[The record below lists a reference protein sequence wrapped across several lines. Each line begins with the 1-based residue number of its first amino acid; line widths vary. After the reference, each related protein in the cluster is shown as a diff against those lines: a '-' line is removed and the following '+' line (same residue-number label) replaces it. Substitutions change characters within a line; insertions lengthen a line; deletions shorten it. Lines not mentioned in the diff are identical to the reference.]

1 MRILCINLKRS
12 KDRYQFQEQQARKYG
27 LVLEFIEAI
36 DYKDLSVE
44 QLETAAKHWTR
55 PIVGK
60 DVGCFMSHR
69 RAWSVVEASSEP
81 CVIVEDDI
89 VFSDQICHALKAI
102 ESHSFS
108 ADQIYDLEFAPR
120 KHLISRFAVWEDP
133 PVLARRMFIN
143 KTGAGCYVLTP
154 QVATRLLK
162 EVKPYVMVDSWL
174 WTRPWLQVIQVE
186 PCPAAQSRDLSAFYD
201 FESATSQGDIL
212 SYAPGTFFRRKKI
225 RLSLTLDQLKKFV
238 IGLMFGVNRALKLDL
253 EQYQH
258 YAQVKKADK

>member
-1 MRILCINLKRS
+1 M
-12 KDRYQFQEQQARKYG
+12 YG
-27 LVLEFIEAI
+27 LTLEFIEAI

-69 RAWSVVEASSEP
+69 RAWSVVAESSEP
-81 CVIVEDDI
+81 CVIIEDDI
-89 VFSDQICHALKAI
+89 VFSEQIGSALKAI
-102 ESHSFS
+102 ERHSFS

-120 KHLISRFAVWEDP
+120 KHLISRFAAWEDSFF
-133 PVLARRMFIN
+133 VARRLYIN

-174 WTRPWLQVIQVE
+174 WTRPWLQVFQVE
-186 PCPAAQSRDLSAFYD
+186 PCPAAQSRDLGAFYD
-201 FESATSQGDIL
+201 FEPATSQGEVL
-212 SYAPGTFFRRKKI
+212 FYAPGRFFKRKKI
-225 RLSLTLDQLKKFV
+225 RLSLTLDQLKNFV
-238 IGLMFGVNRALKLDL
+238 VGLMFGVNRALKLDL
-253 EQYQH
+253 AQYQH
-258 YAQVKKADK
+258 YARTKKVDE